1 MKTKK
6 KYLIIIMLLAM
17 LILIIKPTDSQAAL
31 QSNGGT
37 EKKYLI
43 NDWMLKIR
51 KMQKSG
57 GTLGLSD
64 TINANLTS
72 TNTNLDIHLQKNTEY
87 GAMAILSASS
97 YGKPNKIENGKTT
110 TGNKTGIVI
119 KQNGEIT
126 AAGLEGISSNST
138 NWKNAVGRYKNIYE
152 VTYKTKIGDAI
163 KETKGWYITGG
174 FSAEDSW
181 INSDRPVLYRGF
193 SESSGSAR
201 SSIFTYKSTYMTNSS
216 YAKTARAVIVVGT
229 GS

>member
-17 LILIIKPTDSQAAL
+17 LILIIKPTISQAAL

-51 KMQKSG
+51 EMQKSG

-97 YGKPNKIENGKTT
+97 YGKPNKIGNGETT

-152 VTYKTKIGDAI
+152 ETYKAKIGDAI
-163 KETKGWYITGG
+163 EETKGWHIVTTN
-174 FSAEDSW
+174 SSNW
-181 INSDRPVLYRGF
+181 INSTYQVLHRGKTDSGESSIF
-193 SESSGSAR
+193 SYNQTRSSGS
-201 SSIFTYKSTYMTNSS
+201 TYTKP
-216 YAKTARAVIVVGT
+216 ARAVIVVGT
-229 GS
+229 GI

>member
-17 LILIIKPTDSQAAL
+17 LILIIKPTISQAAL

-97 YGKPNKIENGKTT
+97 YGKPNKIGNGETT

-126 AAGLEGISSNST
+126 AAGT
-138 NWKNAVGRYKNIYE
+138 NRINETTNCGNAVGRYKNIYDI
-152 VTYKTKIGDAI
+152 TYKAKIGDAI

-174 FSAEDSW
+174 FSAADSW
-181 INSDRPVLYRGF
+181 IDSDRPVLYRGF

-216 YAKTARAVIVVGT
+216 YTKPARAVIVVGT
-229 GS
+229 GI